1 MSKINWKL
9 RLQNKVTLL
18 AIISGI
24 LDVVYMILAACGIAP
39 MVDQSA
45 AYAILSGV
53 VKVLCLVGIV
63 VDPTTS
69 GIGDSQNALNYT
81 EPKKEE

>member
-24 LDVVYMILAACGIAP
+24 LDVVYMILAACGVAP

-45 AYAILSGV
+45 VYAILSGI

>member
-1 MSKINWKL
+1 
-9 RLQNKVTLL
+9 
-18 AIISGI
+18 
-24 LDVVYMILAACGIAP
+24 

-45 AYAILSGV
+45 VYAILSGI
-53 VKVLCLVGIV
+53 VKVLCLVGVV

>member
-1 MSKINWKL
+1 MTKINWKL

-24 LDVVYMILAACGIAP
+24 LDVVYMILAVCGVAP
-39 MVDQSA
+39 RIDQSA
-45 AYAILSGV
+45 VYAILSGI
-53 VKVLCLVGIV
+53 VKVLCLVGVV

>member
-24 LDVVYMILAACGIAP
+24 LDVVYMILAACGVAP

-45 AYAILSGV
+45 VYAILSGI

-63 VDPTTS
+63 VDPTTA

>member
-45 AYAILSGV
+45 VYAILSGI

>member
-24 LDVVYMILAACGIAP
+24 LDVVYMILAACGVAP

-45 AYAILSGV
+45 VYAILSGI
-53 VKVLCLVGIV
+53 VKVLCLVGVV

>member
-24 LDVVYMILAACGIAP
+24 LDVVYMILAACGVAP

-45 AYAILSGV
+45 VYAILSG
-53 VKVLCLVGIV
+53 IV
-63 VDPTTS
+63 
-69 GIGDSQNALNYT
+69 
-81 EPKKEE
+81 

>member
-24 LDVVYMILAACGIAP
+24 LDVVYMILAACGVAP

-45 AYAILSGV
+45 VYAILSGI

-69 GIGDSQNALNYT
+69 GIGDSQNAVNYT

>member
-24 LDVVYMILAACGIAP
+24 LDAVYMILAACGVAP

-45 AYAILSGV
+45 VYAILSGI
-53 VKVLCLVGIV
+53 VKVLCLVGVV

>member
-18 AIISGI
+18 AIVSGI
-24 LDVVYMILAACGIAP
+24 LDVVYMILAACGVAP

-45 AYAILSGV
+45 VYAILSGI
-53 VKVLCLVGIV
+53 VKVLCLVGVV

>member
-18 AIISGI
+18 AIISCI
-24 LDVVYMILAACGIAP
+24 LDVVYMILAACGVAP
-39 MVDQSA
+39 MVDRSVV
-45 AYAILSGV
+45 YAILSGI
-53 VKVLCLVGIV
+53 VKVLCLVGVV

>member
-45 AYAILSGV
+45 VYAILSGI
-53 VKVLCLVGIV
+53 VKVLCLVGVV

-81 EPKKEE
+81 EPKQEE

>member
-24 LDVVYMILAACGIAP
+24 LYVVYMILAACGVAP

-45 AYAILSGV
+45 VYAILSGI
-53 VKVLCLVGIV
+53 VKVLCLVGVV

-81 EPKKEE
+81 EPKREE